1 MQFTLDTK
9 PSPNSIEI
17 QTTLAKFR
25 NQNNAELALSRW
37 MHLTNLTLI
46 TVENQWCT
54 SNWNCPLVSLIFHCN
69 VNFETGLAFIRPQ
82 GCSTAVLFPS
92 FVPRTNHF
100 AKKSFSWDFE
110 RALFQ
115 EKKSFYRRII
125 LPRDACTSGGM
136 WRSFPGLF
144 CVSGIFRIHF
154 SGNV

>member
-1 MQFTLDTK
+1 MCNSHWIPTV
-9 PSPNSIEI
+9 SSNSIET
-17 QTTLAKFR
+17 QTTLVKFR

-37 MHLTNLTLI
+37 LHLTNLTLI

-54 SNWNCPLVSLIFHCN
+54 SSWNCPLVSLIFHCN
-69 VNFETGLAFIRPQ
+69 VNFETELAFIRPQ

-125 LPRDACTSGGM
+125 LPRDACTWFPSLRIPAIHIVRTWS
-136 WRSFPGLF
+136 WR
-144 CVSGIFRIHF
+144 VR
-154 SGNV
+154 